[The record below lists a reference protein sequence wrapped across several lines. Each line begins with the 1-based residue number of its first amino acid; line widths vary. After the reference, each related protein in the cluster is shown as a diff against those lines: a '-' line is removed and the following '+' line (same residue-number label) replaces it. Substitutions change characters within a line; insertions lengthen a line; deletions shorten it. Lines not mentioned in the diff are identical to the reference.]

1 MLSLGALAAWGLWG
15 LFATLASRRLPATS
29 ALVWEVV
36 GAVLVAIVIL
46 PVALRS
52 NGTSDS
58 VGVVHAV
65 LTGVAYTVGLVLLF
79 AALAAT
85 GRPGGHGS
93 VHAVLMITALY
104 PLVAS
109 LLAVVFLQAPLTP
122 RQLLAIPL
130 ALGAVVL
137 LATEGT

>member
-1 MLSLGALAAWGLWG
+1 MLSFGALAAWGLWG
-15 LFATLASRRLPATS
+15 LFATLASRRLAATS

-36 GAVLVAIVIL
+36 GAVLVAAVVL

-52 NGTSDS
+52 GPTTDGI
-58 VGVVHAV
+58 GVVQAI

-85 GRPGGHGS
+85 GRPGGGGS

-109 LLAVVFLQAPLTP
+109 VLALVFLQAPMTP

-130 ALGAVVL
+130 ALGAVLL
-137 LATEGT
+137 LATDSA